1 MVARVVRLTEGRAAR
16 LTPAVEHRETNAPLT
31 AMDNTQEVLIYRPGS
46 TRMVNVPR
54 GQVAW
59 GAQLVGLRQSA
70 AARPATQPMV
80 ETF

>member
-1 MVARVVRLTEGRAAR
+1 MVAKSTGSRAVRF
-16 LTPAVEHRETNAPLT
+16 TPVAEHRETNAPLT
-31 AMDNTQEVLIYRPGS
+31 AMDNTQEVLIYRPGAAQ
-46 TRMVNVPR
+46 MVNVPR

-70 AARPATQPMV
+70 ATRPATQPMV